1 MWMLLRM
8 IKTIKNYLL
17 KIMGICQSKDLAI
30 CLVIFNPAKSKKII
44 SNYFTMMEKLEP
56 YNLPIF
62 TLELVFND
70 REPEIPGAY
79 HVYGHSYMFHKER
92 LCRLLE
98 ELVPDKYKKI
108 AFMDTDLFY
117 DNVNWYYQTSKLLDT
132 YDIVQMFENAHWMN
146 SKNTEKTLTRKSVL
160 FLEDEVFNFKYHPG
174 FAWAF
179 RREYYNDVGFFDWAV
194 SGSGDTLSSAKWLN
208 KTLPLNFKSLPKPLY
223 TEYIN
228 FYNKPNPKITYLKGV
243 DVYHLYHGSRVNR
256 QYSQRHEMLFINQD
270 IKELVFINNQGVYE
284 WTHKSKWNELFLEYF
299 TNRKD
304 DEDDE
309 EPKKEEVL
317 TS

>member
-1 MWMLLRM
+1 M

-17 KIMGICQSKDLAI
+17 KIMGICQTKDLAI
-30 CLVIFNPAKSKKII
+30 CLVIFNPANSRKII
-44 SNYFTMMEKLEP
+44 SNYFTMVKKLESF
-56 YNLPIF
+56 NLPIF

-70 REPEIPGAY
+70 REPEIPHAH

-98 ELVPDKYKKI
+98 ELVPEKYKKI

-117 DNVNWYYQTSKLLDT
+117 DNVNWYYQTSKLLDS
-132 YDIVQMFENAHWMN
+132 YDVVQMFENAHWMN
-146 SKNTEKTLTRKSVL
+146 SKNIKKELSRKSVL
-160 FLEDEVFNFKYHPG
+160 FMKEEIFNHNYHPG

-194 SGSGDTLSSAKWLN
+194 SGSGDTLSAAKWLN
-208 KTLPLNFKSLPKPLY
+208 KTLPLKFKSLPKPLY

-228 FYNKPNPKITYLKGV
+228 FYNKPNPKITYLKDV
-243 DVYHLYHGSRVNR
+243 DVYHLYHGSRINR

-270 IKELVFINNQGVYE
+270 IKELLFLNNQGVYE
-284 WTHKSKWNELFLEYF
+284 WTHKPKWNELFLEYF
-299 TNRKD
+299 ISRKD
-304 DEDDE
+304 DEDE
-309 EPKKEEVL
+309 EESKKEEVL

>member
-1 MWMLLRM
+1 
-8 IKTIKNYLL
+8 
-17 KIMGICQSKDLAI
+17 MGICQSKDLAI

>member
-1 MWMLLRM
+1 MLTLLRM

-30 CLVIFNPAKSKKII
+30 CLIIFNPAKSKKLI

-70 REPEIPGAY
+70 REPEILGAY

-98 ELVPDKYKKI
+98 QQVPDKYKKI

-117 DNVNWYYQTSKLLDT
+117 DNINWYYQTSKLLDT
-132 YDIVQMFENAHWMN
+132 YDVVQMFENAHWMN
-146 SKNTEKTLTRKSVL
+146 SKNTEKELTRKSVL
-160 FLEDEVFNFKYHPG
+160 FMKEEEFNFKYHPG

-208 KTLPLNFKSLPKPLY
+208 KTLPLNFKSLPRPLH

-228 FYNKPNPKITYLKGV
+228 YFSKPNPKITYLK
-243 DVYHLYHGSRVNR
+243 DVNIYHLYHGSRANR

-270 IKELVFINNQGVYE
+270 IKELVFLNNQGIYE
-284 WTHKSKWNELFLEYF
+284 WTNKSKWNELFLNYF
-299 TNRKD
+299 INRKD
-304 DEDDE
+304 DEDE
-309 EPKKEEVL
+309 EEEEVL

>member
-1 MWMLLRM
+1 MLTLLRM

-30 CLVIFNPAKSKKII
+30 CLIIFNPAKSKKLI
-44 SNYFTMMEKLEP
+44 SNYFTMVKKLEP
-56 YNLPIF
+56 FNLPIF
-62 TLELVFND
+62 TLELIFND

-79 HVYGHSYMFHKER
+79 HVYGHSYMFHKEN

-98 ELVPDKYKKI
+98 QQVPEKYKKI
-108 AFMDTDLFY
+108 AFMDADLFY
-117 DNVNWYYQTSKLLDT
+117 DDIKWYYQTSKLLDT
-132 YDIVQMFENAHWMN
+132 YDVVQMFENAHWMN
-146 SKNTEKTLTRKSVL
+146 SKNTQKTLTRKSVL
-160 FLEDEVFNFKYHPG
+160 FMKEEIFNFNYHPG

-179 RREYYNDVGFFDWAV
+179 RREYYNDVGYFDWAV

-208 KTLPLNFKSLPKPLY
+208 KTLPLNFRSLPRPLH

-228 FYNKPNPKITYLKGV
+228 YFSKPNPKITYLKDV
-243 DVYHLYHGSRVNR
+243 DVYHLYHGSRTNR

-270 IKELVFINNQGVYE
+270 IKELVFVNNQGVYE
-284 WTHKSKWNELFLEYF
+284 WTHRSRWNELFLDYF
-299 TNRKD
+299 INRKD
-304 DEDDE
+304 DEDE
-309 EPKKEEVL
+309 EEKKEEVL

>member
-1 MWMLLRM
+1 MLTLLRM

-30 CLVIFNPAKSKKII
+30 CLIIFNPAKSKKLI

-70 REPEIPGAY
+70 REPEILGAY

-98 ELVPDKYKKI
+98 QQVPDKYKKI

-117 DNVNWYYQTSKLLDT
+117 DNINWYYQTSKLLDT
-132 YDIVQMFENAHWMN
+132 YDVVQMFENAHWMN
-146 SKNTEKTLTRKSVL
+146 SKNTEKELTRKSVL
-160 FLEDEVFNFKYHPG
+160 FMKEEEFNFKYHPG

-208 KTLPLNFKSLPKPLY
+208 KTLPLNFKSLPRPLH
-223 TEYIN
+223 TEYIKY
-228 FYNKPNPKITYLKGV
+228 FNKPNPKITYLK
-243 DVYHLYHGSRVNR
+243 DVNIYHLYHGSRANR

-270 IKELVFINNQGVYE
+270 IKELVFLNNQGIYE
-284 WTHKSKWNELFLEYF
+284 WTNKSKWNELFLNYF
-299 TNRKD
+299 INRKD
-304 DEDDE
+304 DEDE
-309 EPKKEEVL
+309 EEEEVL

>member
-1 MWMLLRM
+1 
-8 IKTIKNYLL
+8 
-17 KIMGICQSKDLAI
+17 MGICQSKDLAI

-304 DEDDE
+304 DEDEE

>member
-1 MWMLLRM
+1 
-8 IKTIKNYLL
+8 
-17 KIMGICQSKDLAI
+17 MGICQSKDLAI

-98 ELVPDKYKKI
+98 ELVPEKYKKI

-208 KTLPLNFKSLPKPLY
+208 KTLPLNFRSLPKPLH

-304 DEDDE
+304 DEDEE

>member
-1 MWMLLRM
+1 MLTLLRM

-30 CLVIFNPAKSKKII
+30 CLIIFNPAKSKKLI

-70 REPEIPGAY
+70 REPEILGAY

-98 ELVPDKYKKI
+98 QQVPEKYKKI

-117 DNVNWYYQTSKLLDT
+117 DNINWYYQTSKLLDT
-132 YDIVQMFENAHWMN
+132 YDVVQMFENAHWMN
-146 SKNTEKTLTRKSVL
+146 SKNTEKELTRKSVL
-160 FLEDEVFNFKYHPG
+160 FMKEEEFNFKYHPG

-208 KTLPLNFKSLPKPLY
+208 KTLPLNFKSLPRPLH
-223 TEYIN
+223 TEYIKY
-228 FYNKPNPKITYLKGV
+228 FNKPNPKITYLK
-243 DVYHLYHGSRVNR
+243 DVNIYHLYHGSRANR

-270 IKELVFINNQGVYE
+270 IKELVFLNNQGIYE
-284 WTHKSKWNELFLEYF
+284 WTNKSKWNELFLNYF
-299 TNRKD
+299 INRKD
-304 DEDDE
+304 DEDE
-309 EPKKEEVL
+309 EEEEVL

>member
-1 MWMLLRM
+1 
-8 IKTIKNYLL
+8 
-17 KIMGICQSKDLAI
+17 MGICQSKDLAI
-30 CLVIFNPAKSKKII
+30 CLIIFNPAKSKKLI

-70 REPEIPGAY
+70 REPEILGAY

-98 ELVPDKYKKI
+98 QQVPDKYKKI

-117 DNVNWYYQTSKLLDT
+117 DNINWYYQTSKLLDT
-132 YDIVQMFENAHWMN
+132 YDVVQMFENAHWMN
-146 SKNTEKTLTRKSVL
+146 SKNTEKELTRKSVL
-160 FLEDEVFNFKYHPG
+160 FMKEEEFNFKYHPG

-208 KTLPLNFKSLPKPLY
+208 KTLPLNFKSLPRPLH
-223 TEYIN
+223 TEYIKY
-228 FYNKPNPKITYLKGV
+228 FNKPNPKITYLK
-243 DVYHLYHGSRVNR
+243 DVNIYHLYHGSRKNR

-270 IKELVFINNQGVYE
+270 IKELVFLNNQGIYE
-284 WTHKSKWNELFLEYF
+284 WTNKSKWNELFLNYF
-299 TNRKD
+299 INRKD
-304 DEDDE
+304 DEDE
-309 EPKKEEVL
+309 EEEEVL